1 MQHVEAEGGAA
12 GEAGDG
18 HVSAVLGRDG
28 LHRGGT
34 VLYCTVL
41 HCTGHC
47 DIICVQVM
55 VSRLYRDL
63 RLGSIAG
70 GADEIMLGIIC
81 KLAEM
86 GPTKN

>member
-1 MQHVEAEGGAA
+1 MMRLTSPQVFRSLAA
-12 GEAGDG
+12 A
-18 HVSAVLGRDG
+18 AAR
-28 LHRGGT
+28 
-34 VLYCTVL
+34 
-41 HCTGHC
+41 HCSTAALQQG
-47 DIICVQVM
+47 DIIITCVQVM

>member
-1 MQHVEAEGGAA
+1 MTDGVQHAEAEGGSA

-41 HCTGHC
+41 YCTVLYCTVLGTV
-47 DIICVQVM
+47 ILS
-55 VSRLYRDL
+55 VSR
-63 RLGSIAG
+63 
-70 GADEIMLGIIC
+70 
-81 KLAEM
+81 
-86 GPTKN
+86 